1 MENIIYAIIAAAF
14 YWTFMV
20 ATIAVLAN
28 QVSSARDAAWVT
40 GIAAIWPL
48 FALVAMVAL
57 PYGALVASTKRIR
70 TDLHNRRLLREF
82 ETWIRERDNGKISP
96 KE

>member
-28 QVSSARDAAWVT
+28 QVNNTRDVMWVV
-40 GIAAIWPL
+40 GVAIIWPV
-48 FALVAMVAL
+48 FAVVAMVAL
-57 PYGALVASTKRIR
+57 PYGAVVASSKRIR
-70 TDLHNRRLLREF
+70 ADLHNRKLLREF
-82 ETWIRERDNGKISP
+82 ETWLREHK
-96 KE
+96 KEE

>member
-20 ATIAVLAN
+20 AATAILAN
-28 QVSSARDAAWVT
+28 QVSGVRDAAWVM
-40 GIAAIWPL
+40 GVAILWPL
-48 FALVAMVAL
+48 FVIVAMVAL

-70 TDLHNRRLLREF
+70 VDLHNRKLLREF
-82 ETWIRERDNGKISP
+82 ETWLRERDNGKISP
-96 KE
+96 KD